1 MARLRS
7 EGMGGMRFERFPVLC
22 LRGRA
27 LALLLAA
34 ACVTFSLVGCS
45 SDSSGASGASG
56 ASVTA
61 AESLAAQEAAET
73 FDYGIDVTIVVADVT
88 EAATY
93 YNYDAD
99 GTTVQLLAVRAS
111 DGTVR
116 LALNTCQVCAGST
129 KAYFIQSGD
138 AFVCQNCGNSFATDE
153 VGEEGAGCNPI
164 PITSADYTEADGVIT
179 VSADFLARY
188 ASSFTRWK
196 G

>member
-27 LALLLAA
+27 LTLLLAA
-34 ACVTFSLVGCS
+34 ACVAFSLVGCS
-45 SDSSGASGASG
+45 SVSSGASG

-61 AESLAAQEAAET
+61 AESLAAQEAAEA

-99 GTTVQLLAVRAS
+99 GTTVQLFAVRAS

-116 LALNTCQVCAGST
+116 LALNTCQVCTGST
-129 KAYFIQSGD
+129 KAYFVQSGD
-138 AFVCQNCGNSFATDE
+138 AFVCQNCGNSFAADE
-153 VGEEGAGCNPI
+153 VGEEAYGCNPI
-164 PITSADYTEADGVIT
+164 PITSADYAEADGVII
-179 VSADFLARY
+179 VSADFLEGY
-188 ASSFTRWK
+188 ASSFARWK